1 MLGEQAAAIN
11 RMASPED
18 VKTAALASERRVA
31 VGATAAESRRAVDT
45 RSAPGN
51 APGAA
56 STGSEA
62 GTRSTGTVATEESA
76 GSETEIE
83 RGTGVQS
90 TGDVRG
96 RVGVVGRFVN
106 RGFPSKLSSYS
117 A

>member
-1 MLGEQAAAIN
+1 M
-11 RMASPED
+11 
-18 VKTAALASERRVA
+18 SERRAA
-31 VGATAAESRRAVDT
+31 VEATAAESRRAVVT

-76 GSETEIE
+76 GSETAIE
-83 RGTGVQS
+83 RGTGGQS

-96 RVGVVGRFVN
+96 RFGVVGRFVN
-106 RGFPSKLSSYS
+106 RGKSGLPGSVYEGS
-117 A
+117 APERINLATT